1 MNMARIALEE
11 IAEELN
17 ELRNT
22 GYKYDLP
29 ETYTKEELL
38 TMFLIIEIQEINWSF
53 RSLNENLQL
62 LRRQLE
68 HR

>member
-17 ELRNT
+17 DLRNT

-38 TMFLIIEIQEINWSF
+38 TMFLII
-53 RSLNENLQL
+53 
-62 LRRQLE
+62 
-68 HR
+68 